1 MDLKKPSSSM
11 SSNRFH
17 LAIAVLN
24 LKESK
29 DFYCN
34 FLGCSAGNFETDKWQ
49 DINFWGNEL
58 TLHQSKNIASKERHN
73 VDMGNVTVP
82 HFGVHLEHKDF
93 RELKE
98 KIKAS
103 KIAFLDPPYSRFV
116 NDKREQET
124 FFIEDPS
131 GNTLE
136 IKTMTNPETLF
147 QE

>member
-1 MDLKKPSSSM
+1 MG
-11 SSNRFH
+11 SNRFH

-58 TLHQSKNIASKERHN
+58 TLHKSKNIASKDRHN

-82 HFGVHLEHKDF
+82 HFGIHL
-93 RELKE
+93 
-98 KIKAS
+98 
-103 KIAFLDPPYSRFV
+103 
-116 NDKREQET
+116 
-124 FFIEDPS
+124 
-131 GNTLE
+131 
-136 IKTMTNPETLF
+136 
-147 QE
+147 